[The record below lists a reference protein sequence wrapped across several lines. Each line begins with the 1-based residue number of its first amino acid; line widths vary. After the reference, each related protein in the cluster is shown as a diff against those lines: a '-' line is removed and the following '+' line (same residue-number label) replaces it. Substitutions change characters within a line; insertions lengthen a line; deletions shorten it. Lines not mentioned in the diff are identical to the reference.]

1 MKQQQNRTWIPWVI
15 IAVMV
20 VGVILLCPYP
30 QRVNSFQHGMAYP
43 KDGGEGVNC
52 TVNLNGI
59 HYRYLVRSDRFFGLI
74 WIETEDDE
82 TLHLDL
88 YDLRM
93 DRNVHMA
100 YLVPEA
106 FKDDYQG
113 YMITPDNFDT
123 LYFQLNDEA
132 GKKWE
137 VMASATND
145 EGAEKVREEAK
156 KYIRPQGTL
165 LDW

>member
-30 QRVNSFQHGMAYP
+30 QRVNSFQDGMAYP

-59 HYRYLVRSDRFFGLI
+59 HYRYLVRSNRFFGLVTI
-74 WIETEDDE
+74 QKDDGE
-82 TLHLDL
+82 ILHMDL
-88 YDLRM
+88 YSLRASLPQHM
-93 DRNVHMA
+93 D

-113 YMITPDNFDT
+113 YLITPNNFDT

-137 VMASATND
+137 VMASATDD
-145 EGAEKVREEAK
+145 EGAEKVREQAK